1 LKATWLPSE
10 ESQEKQAL
18 PIGHH
23 RAAAVELARGSST
36 TLAKSIK
43 WYSPIAAFVAKLLER
58 DSLAE
63 IAVFLSCAFVVS
75 TLAPLSACTCERPE
89 RGEVV
94 TVAVLW
100 MAMWI
105 RIFYL
110 IAKTGK
116 DRTFNLSRAPI
127 FGICAMFF
135 FGAFPS
141 LIGQGSQ
148 FGAIWAVVTLSAAA
162 LFTASYLVLV
172 LLLRRKLPASVWFGS
187 LTLIAG
193 VVRIIYDITSKK

>member
-1 LKATWLPSE
+1 V
-10 ESQEKQAL
+10 

-23 RAAAVELARGSST
+23 RAAAVELTRGSST

-75 TLAPLSACTCERPE
+75 TLAPLSACTCEPFPE
-89 RGEVV
+89 RDEVV
-94 TVAVLW
+94 TVAVIW
-100 MAMWI
+100 MAVWI
-105 RIFYL
+105 RVFYL
-110 IAKTGK
+110 IAKMGK

-141 LIGQGSQ
+141 LISQGGQ
-148 FGAIWAVVTLSAAA
+148 FGAIWAMVTLSAAA
-162 LFTASYLVLV
+162 LFTTSYLTLV
-172 LLLRRKLPASVWFGS
+172 LLLRRKLPASVWLGS
-187 LTLIAG
+187 LVLIAG
-193 VVRIIYDITSKK
+193 VVRIIYDISSKK